1 MFIRDFSPG
10 AVISERKEKENTMS
24 QRKILVKYK
33 ESQNYRREAVSGVF
47 GGPTPAGGLM
57 CNFFLET
64 RAVPDQVEI
73 EIDSSGAAIE
83 KPVTEEEGEVFI
95 REILFG
101 VLLSPQVARSIGDWL
116 IQRSRELMEK
126 PILQ

>member
-1 MFIRDFSPG
+1 MRDLSPG
-10 AVISERKEKENTMS
+10 LVIAERKEKKNNMS
-24 QRKILVKYK
+24 QRKVLVKYK
-33 ESQNYRREAVSGVF
+33 ESKDYRKGAASGVF

>member
-1 MFIRDFSPG
+1 MSDFSPG
-10 AVISERKEKENTMS
+10 WVIAERKEKKNDMS

-33 ESQNYRREAVSGVF
+33 ESQDYRKVAASGVF

-64 RAVPDQVEI
+64 RAVPDQVEV

-83 KPVTEEEGEVFI
+83 KPLTEGEGEVFI